1 MSKIIESQV
10 QHHEPNLFVSQPLGR
25 LIILSAILG
34 AVALIAV
41 SAKAQS
47 IATASRP
54 SVTPKAELF
63 LGYSYF
69 YPNATASGYLPNGIV
84 PVSSCL
90 CAIPDGGGAGITYD
104 FNRWIGLT
112 VDASAHVG
120 GKGNTNA
127 TRIGNADA
135 YNLDIGPQ
143 FKLRH
148 RHFEPF
154 AEVLFG
160 EDRLAPS
167 AFHQDTSFGMLAGG
181 GLDLPIWRHVA
192 IRAVQADFVY
202 ANHHFGPSPA
212 VPVTNVRGLRL
223 QAGVVFRF
231 GGHAPAPIPI
241 APAPAPMMAVAPVVV
256 AAPVDEVSITATAM
270 PADMLVGG
278 TSTISAQGV
287 SSLGRPLTYSYSS
300 SMGIVQGTGTNAKLS
315 TAGVGEGTV
324 IVTAMVVDDQ
334 GQSAST
340 RIPVILHAAPIAA
353 VVTTAPLCTLT
364 FDRDLRRPTRVN
376 NEGKAC
382 LDDIAMSLTRNS
394 DARLALIGSVAASEA
409 GAGEHRHRIA
419 AERADH
425 VREYLVNEK
434 GIDATRIDIY
444 TADRDGKSV
453 TTVLVPAGATLDTS
467 GLTMVHPH

>member
-1 MSKIIESQV
+1 MSKIAEYQAP
-10 QHHEPNLFVSQPLGR
+10 QHNQQHFVSQPLGK
-25 LIILSAILG
+25 LIIVSAVLG
-34 AVALIAV
+34 AAALLAV
-41 SAKAQS
+41 NAGAQS
-47 IATASRP
+47 MATATSAP
-54 SVTPKAELF
+54 VTPRAELF

-104 FNRWIGLT
+104 FNRWLGLT
-112 VDASAHVG
+112 IDASAHVG

-231 GGHAPAPIPI
+231 GGNAPAPVII
-241 APAPAPMMAVAPVVV
+241 APAPAPVMAVAPVVV
-256 AAPVDEVSITATAM
+256 AAPVDQVSITAAAV

-278 TSTISAQGV
+278 TSTITAQGV
-287 SSLGRPLTYSYSS
+287 SSLDRPLTYSYSS
-300 SMGIVQGTGTNAKLS
+300 SMGIIQGTGTNATLS

-324 IVTAMVVDDQ
+324 IVTATVVDDQ
-334 GQSAST
+334 GQTAST
-340 RIPVILHAAPIAA
+340 RVPVILHAAPMAA
-353 VVTTAPLCTLT
+353 VVVTSPLCTLP

-376 NEGKAC
+376 NEAKGC
-382 LDDIAMSLTRNS
+382 LDDVAMSLNRNT
-394 DARLALIGSVAASEA
+394 DARLALIGSVAASET
-409 GAGEHRHRIA
+409 GVEEHRHRIA
-419 AERADH
+419 AERAEH
-425 VREYLVNEK
+425 AKEYLVREK

-444 TADRDGKSV
+444 TEDRDGKVV
-453 TTVLVPAGATLDTS
+453 TTVLIPAGATLDQS
-467 GLTMVHPH
+467 GRAKVQTR